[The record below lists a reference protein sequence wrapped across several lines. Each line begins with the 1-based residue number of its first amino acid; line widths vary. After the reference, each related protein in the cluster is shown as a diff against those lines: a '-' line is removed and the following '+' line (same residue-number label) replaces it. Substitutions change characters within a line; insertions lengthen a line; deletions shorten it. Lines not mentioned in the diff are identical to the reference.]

1 MHETTISI
9 IDIKKYKTTVYTNGN
24 TSFYLNIMF
33 FIFELPY
40 YVTCCFIESRSESAL
55 PDSRVMV
62 FFFQINLSEPQ
73 LLSEMPHIVK
83 QLCYILI

>member
-40 YVTCCFIESRSESAL
+40 YVTCGFIESRSESAL